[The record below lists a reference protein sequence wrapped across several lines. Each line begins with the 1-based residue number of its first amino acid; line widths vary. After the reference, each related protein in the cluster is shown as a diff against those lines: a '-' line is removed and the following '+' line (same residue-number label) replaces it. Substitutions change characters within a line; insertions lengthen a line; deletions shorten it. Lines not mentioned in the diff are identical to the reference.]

1 MTVKKA
7 KNGTW
12 TIDISDGFHPVT
24 QKRIRIIR
32 KGFKTKKEALD
43 IEQHIRVV
51 ELREK
56 RFDFLVTTDM
66 LFNILEEEDLQNN
79 RKISYISTQKNNYER
94 HIKPYFKDT
103 NLNKLSYE
111 HIFEFREHLKTKSKK
126 QNSNSTLSPNTV
138 NKIMILLKKIFDTG
152 VRKSLIDKNPVDN
165 LRKLPISKP
174 TISFWNV
181 EEFKEFR
188 KLITNDEISY
198 DLFFTI
204 AFFTGMRMGKILAL
218 NWYDVNLITSTI
230 HITKTAYFVNNVNH
244 INSTK
249 TRAGTRLIT
258 INNKLTE
265 MLTDWKEKQEDL
277 LKEFTKDTDS
287 LQIIQSTPIAITKN
301 MVDKKFKQILS
312 RNNNLKKIRIH
323 DLRHSHAS
331 LLINQGEDYLVVKER
346 LGHASIT
353 TTIDTYS
360 HLYPSKQKNL
370 ANKLDDIF

>member
-12 TIDISDGFHPVT
+12 TVDISDGFHPVT
-24 QKRIRIIR
+24 KKRIRIIR
-32 KGFKTKKEALD
+32 KGFKTKKEALEL
-43 IEQHIRVV
+43 EQYIRVV
-51 ELREK
+51 ELKEK

-66 LFNILEEEDLQNN
+66 LFDILEEEDRQNN
-79 RKISYISTQKNNYER
+79 RKISYITTQRNNYER
-94 HIKPYFKDT
+94 HIKPYFINT

-111 HIFEFREHLKTKSKK
+111 HIFEFREHLKIKPKK
-126 QNSNSTLSPNTV
+126 QNDSSTLNHNTV

-152 VRKSLIDKNPVDN
+152 VRKSLIDKNPVEN

-174 TISFWNV
+174 TINFWGI
-181 EEFKEFR
+181 EEFNEFR
-188 KLITNDEISY
+188 KLIKSDEISY

-204 AFFTGMRMGKILAL
+204 AFFTGMRMGEILAL
-218 NWYDVNLITSTI
+218 NWGDINLITNTI
-230 HITKTAYFVNNVNH
+230 HITKTAYFVNGINH
-244 INSTK
+244 INNTK
-249 TRAGTRLIT
+249 TRAGTRHIT
-258 INNKLTE
+258 INNKLARR
-265 MLTDWKEKQEDL
+265 LADWKEEQENL
-277 LKEFTKDTDS
+277 LKEFTTDTGS
-287 LQIIQSTPIAITKN
+287 LQVIQSTPIPMTKN
-301 MVDKKFKQILS
+301 MIDKKFKQLLA
-312 RNNNLKKIRIH
+312 RNNQLKKIRIH

-370 ANKLDDIF
+370 ASKLDDFF

>member
-1 MTVKKA
+1 MTIRKTKSG
-7 KNGTW
+7 KW
-12 TIDISDGFHPVT
+12 TVDVSNGFHPVT

-32 KGFKTKKEALD
+32 KGLKSKKEALEL
-43 IEQHIRVV
+43 EQHIRVV
-51 ELREK
+51 ELKEK
-56 RFDFLVTTDM
+56 QFDFVVTTDM
-66 LFNILEEEDLQNN
+66 LFQLLEEDDLKNG
-79 RKISYISTQKNNYER
+79 RKISYTSTQRNNYER

-174 TISFWNV
+174 TISFWSV

-204 AFFTGMRMGKILAL
+204 AFFTGMRMGEILAL

-277 LKEFTKDTDS
+277 LKEFTKDTES

>member
-43 IEQHIRVV
+43 VEQHIRVV

-56 RFDFLVTTDM
+56 QFDFLVTTDM

-174 TISFWNV
+174 IISFWSV
-181 EEFKEFR
+181 EEFNEFR
-188 KLITNDEISY
+188 KLITEDEISY

-204 AFFTGMRMGKILAL
+204 AFFTGMRMGEILAL
-218 NWYDVNLITSTI
+218 NWYDVNLIISTI
-230 HITKTAYFVNNVNH
+230 HVTKTAYFVNNVNH

-258 INNKLTE
+258 INNKLTV
-265 MLTDWKEKQEDL
+265 MLRDWKEKQLDL
-277 LKEFTKDTDS
+277 LKEFTTDTES

-360 HLYPSKQKNL
+360 HLYPSKQKDL

>member
-12 TIDISDGFHPVT
+12 TVDISDGFHPVT
-24 QKRIRIIR
+24 KKQIRIIR
-32 KGFKTKKEALD
+32 KGFKTKKEALEL
-43 IEQHIRVV
+43 EQYIRVV
-51 ELREK
+51 ELKEK

-66 LFNILEEEDLQNN
+66 LFDILEEEDRQNN
-79 RKISYISTQKNNYER
+79 RKISYITTQRNNYER
-94 HIKPYFKDT
+94 HIKPYFINT

-111 HIFEFREHLKTKSKK
+111 HIFEFREHLKIKPKK
-126 QNSNSTLSPNTV
+126 QNDSSTLNHNTV

-152 VRKSLIDKNPVDN
+152 VRKSLIDKNPVEN

-174 TISFWNV
+174 TINFWGI
-181 EEFKEFR
+181 EEFNEFR
-188 KLITNDEISY
+188 KLIKSDEISY

-204 AFFTGMRMGKILAL
+204 AFFTGMRMGEILAL
-218 NWYDVNLITSTI
+218 NWGDINLITNTI
-230 HITKTAYFVNNVNH
+230 HITKTAYFVNGINH
-244 INSTK
+244 INNTK
-249 TRAGTRLIT
+249 TRAGTRHIT
-258 INNKLTE
+258 INNKLARR
-265 MLTDWKEKQEDL
+265 LADWKEEQENL
-277 LKEFTKDTDS
+277 LKEFTTDTGS
-287 LQIIQSTPIAITKN
+287 LQVIQSTPIPMTKN
-301 MVDKKFKQILS
+301 MIDKKFKQILT

-370 ANKLDDIF
+370 ASKLDDFF

>member
-43 IEQHIRVV
+43 VEQHIRVV

-56 RFDFLVTTDM
+56 QFDFLVTTDM

-111 HIFEFREHLKTKSKK
+111 HIFEFREHLKTKCKK

-174 TISFWNV
+174 IISFWSV
-181 EEFKEFR
+181 EEFNEFR
-188 KLITNDEISY
+188 KLITEDEISY

-204 AFFTGMRMGKILAL
+204 AFFTGMRMGEILAL

-230 HITKTAYFVNNVNH
+230 HVTKTAYFVNNVNH

-258 INNKLTE
+258 INNKLTA
-265 MLTDWKEKQEDL
+265 MLRDWKEKQLDL
-277 LKEFTKDTDS
+277 LKEFTTDTES

-360 HLYPSKQKNL
+360 HLYPSKQKDL

>member
-1 MTVKKA
+1 MAVKKA

-12 TIDISDGFHPVT
+12 TVDISDGFHPVT

-51 ELREK
+51 ELKEK

-66 LFNILEEEDLQNN
+66 LFNILEEEDRQNN

-111 HIFEFREHLKTKSKK
+111 HIFEFREYLKTKSKK
-126 QNSNSTLSPNTV
+126 QNGNSTLSPNTV
-138 NKIMILLKKIFDTG
+138 NKIIILLKKIFDTG

-174 TISFWNV
+174 TINFWSV
-181 EEFKEFR
+181 EEFNEFR

-204 AFFTGMRMGKILAL
+204 AFFTGMRMGEILAL
-218 NWYDVNLITSTI
+218 NWYDINLITSTI
-230 HITKTAYFVNNVNH
+230 HVTKTAYFVNNTNH

-249 TRAGTRLIT
+249 TRAGTRRIT
-258 INNKLTE
+258 INNKLTA
-265 MLTDWKEKQEDL
+265 MLTGWKEKQVYL
-277 LKEFTKDTDS
+277 LKEFTTDTEN

-301 MVDKKFKQILS
+301 MVDKKFKQILA

-370 ANKLDDIF
+370 ASKLDDIF

>member
-174 TISFWNV
+174 TISFWSV

-204 AFFTGMRMGKILAL
+204 AFFTGMRMGEILAL

-277 LKEFTKDTDS
+277 LKEFTKDTES
-287 LQIIQSTPIAITKN
+287 LQIIQGTPIVITKN

>member
-56 RFDFLVTTDM
+56 RFDFLVTIDM
-66 LFNILEEEDLQNN
+66 LFNILEEEDRQNN
-79 RKISYISTQKNNYER
+79 RKISYISTQRNNYER

-174 TISFWNV
+174 TINFWSV
-181 EEFKEFR
+181 EEFNEFR
-188 KLITNDEISY
+188 KLITKDEISY

-204 AFFTGMRMGKILAL
+204 AFFTGMRMGEILAL
-218 NWYDVNLITSTI
+218 NWYDINLITSTI
-230 HITKTAYFVNNVNH
+230 HVTKTAYFVNNENH

-258 INNKLTE
+258 INNKLTV
-265 MLTDWKEKQEDL
+265 MLTNWKEKQVDL
-277 LKEFTKDTDS
+277 LKEFATDTDS
-287 LQIIQSTPIAITKN
+287 LQIIQSTPIGITKN

-312 RNNNLKKIRIH
+312 RNKNLKKIRIH

>member
-174 TISFWNV
+174 TISFWSV

-204 AFFTGMRMGKILAL
+204 AFFTGMRMGEILAL

-277 LKEFTKDTDS
+277 LKEFTKDTES
-287 LQIIQSTPIAITKN
+287 LQIIQSTPIVITKN

>member
-174 TISFWNV
+174 TISFWSV

-204 AFFTGMRMGKILAL
+204 AFFTGMRMGEILAL

-277 LKEFTKDTDS
+277 LKEFTKDTES
-287 LQIIQSTPIAITKN
+287 LQIIQSTPIAINKN

>member
-43 IEQHIRVV
+43 VEQHIRVV

-56 RFDFLVTTDM
+56 QFDFLVTTDM

-174 TISFWNV
+174 IISFWSV
-181 EEFKEFR
+181 EEFNEFR
-188 KLITNDEISY
+188 KLITEDEISY

-204 AFFTGMRMGKILAL
+204 AFFTGMRMGEILAL

-230 HITKTAYFVNNVNH
+230 NVTKTAYFVNNVNH

-258 INNKLTE
+258 INNKLTA
-265 MLTDWKEKQEDL
+265 MLRDWKEKQLDL
-277 LKEFTKDTDS
+277 LKEFTTDTES

-360 HLYPSKQKNL
+360 HLYPSKQKDL

>member
-174 TISFWNV
+174 TISFWSV

-204 AFFTGMRMGKILAL
+204 AFFTGMRMGEILAL

-230 HITKTAYFVNNVNH
+230 HVTKTAYFVNNVNH

-258 INNKLTE
+258 INNKLTV

-277 LKEFTKDTDS
+277 LKEFTKDTES

>member
-12 TIDISDGFHPVT
+12 TVDISDGFHPVT
-24 QKRIRIIR
+24 KKRIRIIR
-32 KGFKTKKEALD
+32 KGFKTKKEALEL
-43 IEQHIRVV
+43 EQYIRVV
-51 ELREK
+51 ELKEK

-66 LFNILEEEDLQNN
+66 LFDILEEEDRQNN
-79 RKISYISTQKNNYER
+79 RKISYITTQRNNYER
-94 HIKPYFKDT
+94 HIKPYFINT

-111 HIFEFREHLKTKSKK
+111 HIFEFREHLKIKPKK
-126 QNSNSTLSPNTV
+126 QNDSSTSNHNTV

-152 VRKSLIDKNPVDN
+152 VRKSLIDKNPVEN

-174 TISFWNV
+174 TINFWGI
-181 EEFKEFR
+181 EEFNEFR
-188 KLITNDEISY
+188 KLIKSDEISY

-204 AFFTGMRMGKILAL
+204 AFFTGMRMGEILAL
-218 NWYDVNLITSTI
+218 NWGDINLITNTI
-230 HITKTAYFVNNVNH
+230 HITKTAYFVNGINH
-244 INSTK
+244 INNTK
-249 TRAGTRLIT
+249 TRAGTRHIT
-258 INNKLTE
+258 INNKLARR
-265 MLTDWKEKQEDL
+265 LADWKEEQENL
-277 LKEFTKDTDS
+277 LKEFTTDTGS
-287 LQIIQSTPIAITKN
+287 LQVIQSTPIPMTKN
-301 MVDKKFKQILS
+301 MIDKKFKQILT

-370 ANKLDDIF
+370 ASKLDDFF

>member
-43 IEQHIRVV
+43 VEQHIRVV

-103 NLNKLSYE
+103 NLNELSYE

-152 VRKSLIDKNPVDN
+152 VRKSMIDKNPVDN

-174 TISFWNV
+174 IISFWSV
-181 EEFKEFR
+181 EEFNEFR
-188 KLITNDEISY
+188 KLITEDEISY

-204 AFFTGMRMGKILAL
+204 AFFTGMRMGEILAL

-230 HITKTAYFVNNVNH
+230 HVTKTAYFVNNVNH

-258 INNKLTE
+258 INNKLTA
-265 MLTDWKEKQEDL
+265 MLRDWKEKQLDL
-277 LKEFTKDTDS
+277 LKEFTTDTES

-360 HLYPSKQKNL
+360 HLYPSKQKDL

>member
-12 TIDISDGFHPVT
+12 TIDISNGFHPVT

-188 KLITNDEISY
+188 KLITKDEISY

-204 AFFTGMRMGKILAL
+204 AFFTGMRMGEILAL

-258 INNKLTE
+258 INNKLTV
-265 MLTDWKEKQEDL
+265 MLTDWKEKQVDL
-277 LKEFTKDTDS
+277 LKEFTTDTDS

-301 MVDKKFKQILS
+301 MVDKKFKQVLS
-312 RNNNLKKIRIH
+312 RNKNLKKIRIH